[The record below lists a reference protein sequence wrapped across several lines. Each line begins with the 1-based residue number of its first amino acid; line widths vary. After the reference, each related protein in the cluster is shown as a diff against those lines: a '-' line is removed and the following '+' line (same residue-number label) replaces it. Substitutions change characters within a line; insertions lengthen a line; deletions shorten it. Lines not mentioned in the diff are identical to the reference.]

1 MRGHTNL
8 DQHGLHHH
16 LPRMVRIL
24 TRLLFTLL
32 LGLVAFIAYDRY
44 TQEPPP
50 PPAPLTEQID
60 HILIEKSARRLT
72 VFRDGQ
78 AVRTYKIALGFAPV
92 GDKVQQGD
100 GKTPEGMFTI
110 TRRNP
115 NSKYHLSL
123 GIDYP
128 QANDIARARAAGV
141 DPGVDIFIHGQPNGF
156 GKLATIPTDWTAGC
170 IAVSDTEIEE
180 LWRVVAT
187 GTTVEIR
194 R

>member
-1 MRGHTNL
+1 MI
-8 DQHGLHHH
+8 
-16 LPRMVRIL
+16 RIF
-24 TRLLFTLL
+24 TRLLFALL
-32 LGLVAFIAYDRY
+32 LGLVAFIVYDRY
-44 TQEPPP
+44 TQKPPP
-50 PPAPLTEQID
+50 PLAPLTEQID

-72 VFRDGQ
+72 VFRDGEP
-78 AVRTYKIALGFAPV
+78 VRTYKIALGFAPA

-128 QANDIARARAAGV
+128 QADDIARAQAAGL
-141 DPGVDIFIHGQPNGF
+141 DPGGDIFIHGQPNAF
-156 GKLATIPTDWTAGC
+156 GKLATIPNDWTAGC
-170 IAVSDTEIEE
+170 VAVSDTEIEE
-180 LWRVVAT
+180 LWRVVQT
-187 GTTVEIR
+187 GTSVEIR

>member
-1 MRGHTNL
+1 
-8 DQHGLHHH
+8 
-16 LPRMVRIL
+16 MVRIF
-24 TRLLFTLL
+24 TRLLFILL
-32 LGLVAFIAYDRY
+32 LGIAAFIAYDRY

-60 HILIEKSARRLT
+60 HILIEKSTRRMT

-78 AVRTYKIALGFAPV
+78 AVRTYKIALGFAPD
-92 GDKVQQGD
+92 GDKLQQGD
-100 GKTPEGMFTI
+100 GKTPEGKFTI

-128 QANDIARARAAGV
+128 QADDIARAKAAGL
-141 DPGVDIFIHGQPNGF
+141 DPGGDIFIHGQPNGF

-170 IAVSDTEIEE
+170 IAVSDAEIEE
-180 LWRVVAT
+180 LWRVVQT
-187 GTTVEIR
+187 GTTVEIKP
-194 R
+194 

>member
-1 MRGHTNL
+1 M
-8 DQHGLHHH
+8 
-16 LPRMVRIL
+16 
-24 TRLLFTLL
+24 
-32 LGLVAFIAYDRY
+32 
-44 TQEPPP
+44 
-50 PPAPLTEQID
+50 
-60 HILIEKSARRLT
+60 
-72 VFRDGQ
+72 
-78 AVRTYKIALGFAPV
+78 RTYKIALGFAPA

-115 NSKYHLSL
+115 DSKYHLSL

-128 QANDIARARAAGV
+128 QADDIARAQAAGV
-141 DPGVDIFIHGQPNGF
+141 DPGGDIFIHGQPNGF

-180 LWRVVAT
+180 LWRVVQT

-194 R
+194 P

>member
-1 MRGHTNL
+1 MI
-8 DQHGLHHH
+8 
-16 LPRMVRIL
+16 RIL
-24 TRLLFTLL
+24 TSLLFVLL

-44 TQEPPP
+44 TQKSPP

-72 VFRDGQ
+72 VFRGGEP
-78 AVRTYKIALGFAPV
+78 VRTYKISLGFAPA

-100 GKTPEGMFTI
+100 GKTPEGTFTI

-128 QANDIARARAAGV
+128 QADDIARARAAGM
-141 DPGVDIFIHGQPNGF
+141 DPGGDIFIHGQPNGF

-194 R
+194 P

>member
-1 MRGHTNL
+1 MWMPIRLAHTISFPL
-8 DQHGLHHH
+8 MHSGPLSTLVISD
-16 LPRMVRIL
+16 LPRHSIIRFRL
-24 TRLLFTLL
+24 PTTRS
-32 LGLVAFIAYDRY
+32 ADS
-44 TQEPPP
+44 
-50 PPAPLTEQID
+50 
-60 HILIEKSARRLT
+60 EKSTSILNPSP
-72 VFRDGQ
+72 
-78 AVRTYKIALGFAPV
+78 ALAPY

-128 QANDIARARAAGV
+128 QADDIARARATGV
-141 DPGVDIFIHGQPNGF
+141 DPGGDIFIHGQPNGF

-170 IAVSDTEIEE
+170 IAVSDAEIEE
-180 LWRVVAT
+180 LWRVVQT

>member
-1 MRGHTNL
+1 MIRL
-8 DQHGLHHH
+8 L
-16 LPRMVRIL
+16 I
-24 TRLLFTLL
+24 RLLFFLL
-32 LGLVAFIAYDRY
+32 LGLIAFIAYDRY
-44 TQEPPP
+44 TQKPPP

-60 HILIEKSARRLT
+60 HILIEKAARRMT

-100 GKTPEGMFTI
+100 GKTPEGVFTI

-128 QANDIARARAAGV
+128 HADDIARAKAAGV
-141 DPGVDIFIHGQPNGF
+141 DPGGDIFIHGQPNGF
-156 GKLATIPTDWTAGC
+156 GKLGTIPNDWTAGC
-170 IAVSDTEIEE
+170 IAVSDKEIEE
-180 LWRVVAT
+180 LWRVVDT
-187 GTTVEIR
+187 GTSVEIR
-194 R
+194 P

>member
-1 MRGHTNL
+1 
-8 DQHGLHHH
+8 
-16 LPRMVRIL
+16 MVRIF
-24 TRLLFTLL
+24 TRLLFALL
-32 LGLVAFIAYDRY
+32 LGLIAFISYDRY
-44 TQEPPP
+44 SQKPPP
-50 PPAPLTEQID
+50 LPAPLTEQID

-78 AVRTYKIALGFAPV
+78 AVRTYKIALGFAPD

-100 GKTPEGMFTI
+100 GKTPEGTFTI

-128 QANDIARARAAGV
+128 QANDIARAKVSGV
-141 DPGVDIFIHGQPNGF
+141 DPGGDIFIHGQPNGF

-187 GTTVEIR
+187 GTTVEIKP
-194 R
+194 

>member
-1 MRGHTNL
+1 MI
-8 DQHGLHHH
+8 
-16 LPRMVRIL
+16 RIL
-24 TRLLFTLL
+24 TSLLFVLL

-44 TQEPPP
+44 TQKPPP

-60 HILIEKSARRLT
+60 HILIEKSARHLT
-72 VFRDGQ
+72 VFRGGEP
-78 AVRTYKIALGFAPV
+78 VRTYKIALGFAPA

-100 GKTPEGMFTI
+100 GKTPEGTFTI

-128 QANDIARARAAGV
+128 QADDIARARAAGM
-141 DPGVDIFIHGQPNGF
+141 DPGGDIFIHGQPNGF

-180 LWRVVAT
+180 LWRVVQT
-187 GTTVEIR
+187 GTRVEIR
-194 R
+194 P